1 MQAQAILFRDVQK
14 VVIEPVEI
22 PPPGLGEVLIK
33 TSYSTI
39 SPGTELRCLAGRQPN
54 AAPWPVIPGYS
65 LSGRIVARGEGVDL
79 PLGTPVFAAGTRR
92 ASVNLMW
99 GGHVAYAVT
108 PVVNIHPLP
117 EGVSMLAASA
127 LHLAAIAYHGLRLA
141 RPLPHETVV
150 VLGLGAIGQMSARLF
165 SAAGA
170 HVLAADL
177 SPARVALAQAAGVEA
192 FTPIG
197 AVGAAVRQRLPAGA
211 DIVVDAT
218 GAAPVLHQAIE
229 IARELGWDDSPL
241 TGARIVVQ
249 GSYPED
255 ISIPY
260 QAAFLKEANILVP
273 RDMQPRDV
281 RAVLDLM
288 MRARFQ
294 IDDLLTAVVAPD
306 HAPEMYA
313 RLRQTPDELVTAI
326 FAWEASAT

>member
-1 MQAQAILFRDVQK
+1 MQATAVLFRDVDE
-14 VVIEPVEI
+14 VSVELVEI
-22 PPPGLGEVLIK
+22 PPPGPGEVLIK
-33 TSYSTI
+33 TSYSAV
-39 SPGTELRCLAGRQPN
+39 SPGTELRSLSGRQPN
-54 AAPWPVIPGYS
+54 AAPWPVISGYS
-65 LSGRIVARGEGVDL
+65 LSGRIVACGEGVEL
-79 PLGTPVFAAGTRR
+79 PVGMPVFATGTRR

-108 PVVNIHPLP
+108 SAASTFPLP
-117 EGVSMLAASA
+117 NGVSLLAASA

-141 RPLPHETVV
+141 RPMPHESVV
-150 VLGLGAIGQMSARLF
+150 VLGLGAIGQMAARLF

-177 SPARVALAQAAGVEA
+177 SPVRVALAQAAGVEA
-192 FTPIG
+192 FTPSG
-197 AVGAAVRQRLPAGA
+197 AVGAAVRRRLPAGA

-229 IARELGWDDSPL
+229 IAHELGWDDSPL
-241 TGARIVVQ
+241 AGARIVVQ

-260 QAAFLKEANILVP
+260 QAAFLKEASILVP

-281 RAVLDLM
+281 HAVLDLM

-294 IDDLLTAVVAPD
+294 IDDLLTAVVTPD
-306 HAPEMYA
+306 RAPEMYN
-313 RLRQTPDELVTAI
+313 RLRHAPDELVTAV
-326 FAWEASAT
+326 FAWEE

>member
-1 MQAQAILFRDVQK
+1 MQSQAVLFRDVDH
-14 VVIEPVEI
+14 VTVEMVEI
-22 PPPGLGEVLIK
+22 PSPGPGEVLIQ
-33 TSYSTI
+33 TSYSVI
-39 SPGTELRCLAGRQPN
+39 SPGTELRCLAGKQPN

-79 PLGTPVFAAGTRR
+79 PLGASVFATGTRR

-108 PVVNIHPLP
+108 PAVSVFPLP
-117 EGVSMLAASA
+117 GDVSMLAASA

-150 VLGLGAIGQMSARLF
+150 VLGLGAIGQMAARLF
-165 SAAGA
+165 TAAGA
-170 HVLAADL
+170 RVLAADL
-177 SPARVALAQAAGVEA
+177 SPARVAMAQAAGVEA
-192 FTPIG
+192 FAPSG
-197 AVGAAVRQRLPAGA
+197 ALGAAVRQRLPAGA

-218 GAAPVLHQAIE
+218 GAAPVMHQAIE

-241 TGARIVVQ
+241 QGARIVVQ

-288 MRARFQ
+288 ARANFR
-294 IDDLLTAVVAPD
+294 IDDLLTTVVTPER
-306 HAPEMYA
+306 APEMYA
-313 RLRQTPDELVTAI
+313 RLRHAASEVVTAV
-326 FAWEASAT
+326 FVW

>member
-1 MQAQAILFRDVQK
+1 MQSLAVLFRNVQQ
-14 VVIEPVEI
+14 VTVAPVEI
-22 PPPGLGEVLIK
+22 PEPGPGEVLIK
-33 TSYSTI
+33 TTYSTI
-39 SPGTELRCLAGRQPN
+39 SPGTELRALAGKQPN
-54 AAPWPVIPGYS
+54 AASWPFISGYS
-65 LSGRIVARGEGVDL
+65 LSGRIAACGEGVDL
-79 PLGTPVFAAGTRR
+79 PLDAPVFTTGTRR

-99 GGHVAYAVT
+99 GGHVAHAVT
-108 PVVNIHPLP
+108 PASSVYLLP
-117 EGVSMLAASA
+117 DSVSMAAASA

-141 RPLPHETVV
+141 RPLPHETAV

-165 SAAGA
+165 TAAGVR
-170 HVLAADL
+170 VLAADL

-192 FTPIG
+192 FTPSDV
-197 AVGAAVRQRLPAGA
+197 VGAAVRRRLAEGA
-211 DIVVDAT
+211 DIVIDAT

-241 TGARIVVQ
+241 QGARIVVQ

-288 MRARFQ
+288 VRTRFR
-294 IDDLLTAVVAPD
+294 IDDLLTTIVTPD
-306 HAPEMYA
+306 RAPEIYD
-313 RLRQTPDELVTAI
+313 RLRHAAGEMVTAV
-326 FAWEASAT
+326 FAW

>member
-1 MQAQAILFRDVQK
+1 MQSQAVLFRDIHQVA
-14 VVIEPVEI
+14 VASVEI
-22 PPPGLGEVLIK
+22 PAPSPGEVLIK
-33 TSYSTI
+33 TAYSAI
-39 SPGTELRCLAGRQPN
+39 SPGTELRCLAGKQPN

-65 LSGRIVARGEGVDL
+65 LSGRIAACGEGVDL
-79 PLGTPVFAAGTRR
+79 PLDTPVFATGTRR

-108 PVVNIHPLP
+108 SAVSVFPLP
-117 EGVSMLAASA
+117 DGVSMLAASA

-165 SAAGA
+165 AAAGA
-170 HVLAADL
+170 RVLAADL

-192 FTPIG
+192 FTPSG
-197 AVGAAVRQRLPAGA
+197 AVGPAVRQRLPEGA

-241 TGARIVVQ
+241 QGARIVVQ

-281 RAVLDLM
+281 RAVSDLM
-288 MRARFQ
+288 TRTSFR
-294 IDDLLTAVVAPD
+294 IDDLLTAIVTPD
-306 HAPEMYA
+306 RAPEIYA
-313 RLRQTPDELVTAI
+313 RLRHAAGEMVMAVI
-326 FAWEASAT
+326 AW

>member
-1 MQAQAILFRDVQK
+1 MQSQAVLFRDVDQ
-14 VVIEPVEI
+14 VAVASVEI
-22 PPPGLGEVLIK
+22 PAPGPGEVLIK
-33 TSYSTI
+33 TTYSAI
-39 SPGTELRCLAGRQPN
+39 SPGTELRCLAGKQPN
-54 AAPWPVIPGYS
+54 TEPWPVIPGYS
-65 LSGRIVARGEGVDL
+65 LSGRIAARGAGVDL
-79 PLGTPVFAAGTRR
+79 PLDAPVFATGTRR

-99 GGHVAYAVT
+99 GGHVAYAVA
-108 PVVNIHPLP
+108 PAVSVFPLP
-117 EGVSMLAASA
+117 DGVSMLAASA

-165 SAAGA
+165 AAAGA
-170 HVLAADL
+170 RVVAADL
-177 SPARVALAQAAGVEA
+177 SPARVALAQSAGVEA
-192 FTPIG
+192 FTPSD
-197 AVGAAVRQRLPAGA
+197 AVGAAVRRRLPDGA
-211 DIVVDAT
+211 DVVVDAT

-241 TGARIVVQ
+241 QGARIVVQ

-288 MRARFQ
+288 SRGGFQ
-294 IDDLLTAVVAPD
+294 IDDLLTTVVTPD
-306 HAPEMYA
+306 RAPETYA
-313 RLRQTPDELVTAI
+313 RLRHAASAMVTAV
-326 FAWEASAT
+326 FAW